1 MNPWANHAQQAAEK
15 LLRAL
20 PTLHG
25 LDYARSHDFRV
36 LLALLGQAGVA
47 LPDELLQIADLTP
60 MATLYRDED
69 LSFDVE
75 LPRSQWPVWLAQL
88 RSVVELSI
96 ESSASAPCGSAEG
109 DGSR

>member
-1 MNPWANHAQQAAEK
+1 
-15 LLRAL
+15 
-20 PTLHG
+20 
-25 LDYARSHDFRV
+25 
-36 LLALLGQAGVA
+36 
-47 LPDELLQIADLTP
+47 

-96 ESSASAPCGSAEG
+96 ESSASARCGSAEG